1 MAWNIDGFKL
11 DFINDFRFDGVD
23 PAERDNYAN
32 RDIKTVPAAV
42 DRLLLDVRAALVA
55 IKKDILLEFRQPYVG
70 PAVRQIGNMLRVGDC
85 PGDMRRNRFAIANL
99 RLASGGTAVHSD
111 MLEWHFGEKP
121 EDAALYIINSMF
133 GVVQYSVMLRRA
145 PESHRA
151 MIAKWIKF
159 SQDHRE
165 TLLKGRFR
173 PHHPELQYPV
183 IEAESDSE
191 RVIGLYD
198 DGRVLD
204 IPDGKKTFVMNASG
218 KNSFVVRR
226 GGKLSEIACASGD
239 WIELP

>member
-1 MAWNIDGFKL
+1 ML
-11 DFINDFRFDGVD
+11 
-23 PAERDNYAN
+23 
-32 RDIKTVPAAV
+32 
-42 DRLLLDVRAALVA
+42 
-55 IKKDILLEFRQPYVG
+55 G
-70 PAVRQIGNMLRVGDC
+70 PSISHPV
-85 PGDMRRNRFAIANL
+85 
-99 RLASGGTAVHSD
+99 
-111 MLEWHFGEKP
+111 
-121 EDAALYIINSMF
+121 
-133 GVVQYSVMLRRA
+133 SVMLRRA